1 MKTEISIL
9 TFFTAV
15 TLWQCRLL
23 QSATSIYILDKSGKK
38 VNTCGKNFL
47 SVFVETGWRVGWR
60 PWGVP
65 PLVNFGKDGVKMDF
79 PKNEVQAVLVWM
91 REQMY
96 GEVTTEW
103 TYGNEHDRMYEA
115 ADLLRN
121 LLSRH
126 GDELEM

>member
-1 MKTEISIL
+1 
-9 TFFTAV
+9 
-15 TLWQCRLL
+15 
-23 QSATSIYILDKSGKK
+23 
-38 VNTCGKNFL
+38 
-47 SVFVETGWRVGWR
+47 
-60 PWGVP
+60 
-65 PLVNFGKDGVKMDF
+65 MDF
-79 PKNEVQAVLVWM
+79 PKNEVQTVLAWM